1 MSKNLFIVSLLV
13 SFLMVGCG
21 STALVSTPLENIDS
35 IPLKIIPLE
44 EDEKKQWSHKDLI
57 KDTIPGMSVEKA
69 YAELLQDKK
78 GAKVIVAVIDSG
90 IDIDHEDLRDV
101 IWTNS
106 DEIPNNGKD
115 DDQNGYIDD
124 IHGWNFI
131 GDMTGAT
138 FELTRILKKGDDGSE
153 EYQKAK
159 AERERKL
166 SQASAQKKQVDFIVN
181 AIPKAEKTIKDYLKK
196 DAFTEQDLST
206 IQSDDSEV
214 NEAKGLLMFLIANDL
229 DLEGALDYQKYLTDQ
244 VDYHFNLEFDDRAIL
259 GDNPNDLTD
268 TDYGNANVIGP
279 DKDEADHGTHVA
291 GIIAAKRNNGIG
303 IDGVANNVSIMA
315 IRAVPNGDEYDKDV
329 ALAIRYAVDN
339 GAKIINTSFGKGY
352 SPQKEWVAEAIQYA
366 AKNDVLIVNAAGND
380 SKNIDLNEN
389 PVYPN
394 DQLDGVTISNTF
406 LTVGALAPEYGGEMV
421 SSFSN
426 YGKEN
431 VDVFAPG
438 SDIWSCNPNNKYEFA
453 SGTSMAAPAVSGVAA
468 LVRSY
473 YPKLTAAE
481 VKTILMN
488 SGLPIKKSVVVGE
501 SGEAVLFS
509 SISQSGGMVN
519 AYNAIVLASK
529 K

>member
-1 MSKNLFIVSLLV
+1 MNKNLFLITLLSSLL
-13 SFLMVGCG
+13 LAGCG
-21 STALVSTPLENIDS
+21 STSLVSIPKENIDS
-35 IPLKIIPLE
+35 VPLKIIPLE

-69 YAELLQDKK
+69 YAELLQNKK
-78 GAKVIVAVIDSG
+78 GAKVVVAVIDSG
-90 IDIDHEDLRDV
+90 IDIEHEDLRDV
-101 IWTNS
+101 IWKNS

-138 FELTRILKKGDDGSE
+138 FELTRILKKGDDGSK

-166 SQASAQKKQVDFIVN
+166 ASSSAQKKQVDYIVN
-181 AIPKAEKTIKDYLKK
+181 AIPDAETTIKDHLKK
-196 DAFTEQDLST
+196 DSFSADDLNA
-206 IQSDDSEV
+206 IQSDDPKV
-214 NEAKGLLMFLIANDL
+214 NEAKGLLLFLKSNNL
-229 DLEGALDYQKYLTDQ
+229 DLEGAMDYQKYLADQ
-244 VDYHFNLEFDDRAIL
+244 VNYHYNLDFDDRAIL
-259 GDNPNDLTD
+259 GDDPDDLSD

-279 DKDEADHGTHVA
+279 DKKEADHGTHVS
-291 GIIAAKRNNGIG
+291 GIIAAKRNNGVG
-303 IDGVANNVSIMA
+303 IDGIANNVEIMA

-339 GAKIINTSFGKGY
+339 GAQIINTSFGKGY
-352 SPQKEWVAEAIQYA
+352 SPQKEWVTEAIQYA
-366 AKNDVLIVNAAGND
+366 AKKDVLIINAAGND
-380 SKNIDLNEN
+380 SKNIDLEDN
-389 PVYPN
+389 PIYPN
-394 DQLDGVTISNTF
+394 DQLGGVSVSNSF
-406 LTVGALAPEYGGEMV
+406 LTVGALASEYGGEMV

-438 SDIWSCNPNNKYEFA
+438 SDVWSCKPNNEYDFA

-468 LVRSY
+468 LARSY

-481 VKTILMN
+481 VKMILMN
-488 SGLPIKKSVVVGE
+488 SGLPIKKTVVVGE
-501 SGEAVLFS
+501 DGNAVPFS
-509 SISQSGGMVN
+509 SISKSGSMVN
-519 AYNAIVLASK
+519 AYNALVLASK

>member
-69 YAELLQDKK
+69 YAELLQNKK

-115 DDQNGYIDD
+115 DDQNGFIDD

-159 AERERKL
+159 GERERKL

-366 AKNDVLIVNAAGND
+366 AKNDVLIVAAAGND
-380 SKNIDLNEN
+380 AQNTDEIN
-389 PVYPN
+389 YFPN
-394 DQLDGVTISNTF
+394 DQINNGEEVSNTF
-406 LTVGALAPEYGGEMV
+406 LKVGSIGPKYGSTMV
-421 SSFSN
+421 ASYSN
-426 YGKEN
+426 YGKN
-431 VDVFAPG
+431 TVDVFAPG
-438 SDIWSCNPNNKYEFA
+438 TEIYSTYPKESYEFA
-453 SGTSMAAPAVSGVAA
+453 SGTSMAAPLVSGVAA
-468 LVRSY
+468 LVFSQ
-473 YPKLTAAE
+473 YPSLSAAQVKQLLVSSGIPINKKVSLENGAVVPFDELSKSGKL
-481 VKTILMN
+481 
-488 SGLPIKKSVVVGE
+488 
-501 SGEAVLFS
+501 
-509 SISQSGGMVN
+509 VN
-519 AYNAIVLASK
+519 AYNALLMASK
-529 K
+529 LSK